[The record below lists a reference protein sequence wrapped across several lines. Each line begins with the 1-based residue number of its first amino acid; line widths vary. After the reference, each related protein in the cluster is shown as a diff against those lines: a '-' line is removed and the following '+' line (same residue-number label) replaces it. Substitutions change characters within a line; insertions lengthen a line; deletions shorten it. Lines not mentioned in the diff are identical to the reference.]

1 MRAVDDWGPSHDIS
15 PMATNRPHP
24 RPPRQPHHLTPVQR
38 ARVRAVWQ
46 TMTGHR
52 PIIRVS
58 RSRSQSR
65 SQANVGFVTLSYK
78 NGAQGYNGKKSHRAV
93 ELDAPKAVALLV
105 VEHVLM
111 ASSPRPTDKLRV
123 RMLGII
129 RRFIRDGRMTKP
141 DLLNVA
147 QIPNSHGLTE
157 FFAQMV

>member
-1 MRAVDDWGPSHDIS
+1 MRAVDYWGPSHDIP

-58 RSRSQSR
+58 RSRSQ
-65 SQANVGFVTLSYK
+65 ANVGFVTLSYK
-78 NGAQGYNGKKSHRAV
+78 NGAEGYNGEKSHRAG
-93 ELDAPKAVALLV
+93 EYDAPMAVSLLV

-111 ASSPRPTDKLRV
+111 ASSPRPSDRLRM
-123 RMLGII
+123 RLLGII
-129 RRFIRDGRMTKP
+129 RRFIRDGRMTKL

-147 QIPNSHGLTE
+147 QLPNSRGLTE